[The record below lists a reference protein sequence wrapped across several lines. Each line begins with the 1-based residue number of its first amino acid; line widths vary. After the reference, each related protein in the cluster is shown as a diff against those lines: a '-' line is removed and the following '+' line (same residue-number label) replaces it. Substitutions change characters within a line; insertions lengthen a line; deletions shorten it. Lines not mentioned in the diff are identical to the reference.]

1 MTIAEKHITADMVK
15 AAETLFLAMAYTQT
29 IRPIVEGYQKK
40 VLAEIKPKVSK
51 KFLEMGTS
59 QRVITEAK
67 DTYLMNDNDF
77 QVYLKRCAEE
87 AHKAGF
93 KIPNDDY
100 CPLLIAESLERDAEH
115 ALIEAML
122 PITHISKDTVL
133 CSRDGLENYKKLIDL
148 SLRLLAP
155 FVKKEAKL

>member
-1 MTIAEKHITADMVK
+1 MTIAEKHITQDMIT
-15 AAETLFLAMAYTQT
+15 AAENLFLAMAYTQT
-29 IRPIVEGYQKK
+29 IRPIVEGYQKRII
-40 VLAEIKPKVSK
+40 AEIKPEVCEKFSK
-51 KFLEMGTS
+51 LATIT
-59 QRVITEAK
+59 ITEAK

-115 ALIEAML
+115 ALIKAML
-122 PITHISKDTVL
+122 PITHITKDMVL
-133 CSRDGLENYKKLIDL
+133 YSENGLENYKKLIDL

-155 FVKKEAKL
+155 FVKKTCTK

>member
-29 IRPIVEGYQKK
+29 IRPIVEGYQKRIIT
-40 VLAEIKPKVSK
+40 EIKPVVC
-51 KFLEMGTS
+51 
-59 QRVITEAK
+59 QRFQSFGNTAITEGK
-67 DTYLMNDNDF
+67 DTYLMNEYDF
-77 QVYLKRCAEE
+77 KLYLKRCAEE

-100 CPLLIAESLERDAEH
+100 CPLLIAKSLETDAEH
-115 ALIEAML
+115 ALIKAMY
-122 PITHISKDTVL
+122 PITHLEANDVL
-133 CSRDGLENYKKLIDL
+133 CAGLDKYEKLIDL

-155 FVKKEAKL
+155 FVKKEVK

>member
-40 VLAEIKPKVSK
+40 IIAEIKPEVCDKFSK
-51 KFLEMGTS
+51 FATIT
-59 QRVITEAK
+59 ITEAK

-133 CSRDGLENYKKLIDL
+133 CSRDGLENYKKLIGL

-155 FVKKEAKL
+155 FVKKEVKL